1 MTISL
6 DELGLTN
13 PERADEFAE
22 RCAFTKSLTIR
33 ISTDILWSSDDPSD
47 RAYDWLAVL
56 MFGEFLATL
65 ETQPSYR
72 VVQVG
77 DAVMAVDFTLKSNIT
92 ATTFTRI
99 MEYGAALLAFQ
110 TDGTATCHFA
120 ATDIMDYEATI
131 LEFQEE
137 IENRVATFD
146 DLAARYAA
154 EFIAGQQADGEPS
167 NEYTERLS
175 KWMDVNIQ
183 ARFSA

>member
-33 ISTDILWSSDDPSD
+33 ISTDHLWSSDDPSD

-72 VVQVG
+72 IVQVG
-77 DAVMAVDFTLKSNIT
+77 DAIMAVDFTLKSNIT
-92 ATTFTRI
+92 VTTFTRI

-120 ATDIMDYEATI
+120 ATDIMDRNQFV
-131 LEFQEE
+131 FQVGE
-137 IENRVATFD
+137 TTS
-146 DLAARYAA
+146 
-154 EFIAGQQADGEPS
+154 AGQTLDKPTLTCRPLTACFVS
-167 NEYTERLS
+167 
-175 KWMDVNIQ
+175 
-183 ARFSA
+183 

>member
-72 VVQVG
+72 IVQVG
-77 DAVMAVDFTLKSNIT
+77 DAIMAVDFTLKSNIT
-92 ATTFTRI
+92 VTTFTRI
-99 MEYGAALLAFQ
+99 ME
-110 TDGTATCHFA
+110 
-120 ATDIMDYEATI
+120 
-131 LEFQEE
+131 
-137 IENRVATFD
+137 
-146 DLAARYAA
+146 
-154 EFIAGQQADGEPS
+154 
-167 NEYTERLS
+167 
-175 KWMDVNIQ
+175 
-183 ARFSA
+183 

>member
-13 PERADEFAE
+13 PQRADDFAE

-65 ETQPSYR
+65 ETQTCYSI
-72 VVQVG
+72 VQVG
-77 DAVMAVDFTLKSNIT
+77 DAIMAVDFTLKSNIT

-99 MEYGAALLAFQ
+99 MQYGAALLAFQ
-110 TDGTATCHFA
+110 TEGTATCHFA

-131 LEFQEE
+131 LEFQQE
-137 IENRVATFD
+137 IQNRVATFD

-167 NEYTERLS
+167 NEYTVRLS
-175 KWMDVNIQ
+175 KWMDSNIQ
-183 ARFSA
+183 TRVSA